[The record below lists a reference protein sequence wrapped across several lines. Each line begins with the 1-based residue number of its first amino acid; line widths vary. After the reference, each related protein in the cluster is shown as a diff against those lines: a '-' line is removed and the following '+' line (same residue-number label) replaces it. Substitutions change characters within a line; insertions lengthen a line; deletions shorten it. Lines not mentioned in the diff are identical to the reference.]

1 MRKKYDNCFSSL
13 TQCITGFTT
22 INEKIKIELIRIFD
36 GEEKKLEKQNNE
48 LFKKILINDLENKE
62 SKEINNEDENYNEDE
77 DKLLFIIKN
86 SLLFKI
92 FCIKYL
98 NLRNKEVFKIED
110 LQKMKFY
117 FRKFL
122 DKNEINLSESKLY
135 DNNDIV
141 MKDKDKLF
149 ESYRNNKFHNKLI
162 LFKIILLNYKIIFY
176 LNDYPYYEIYSK

>member
-1 MRKKYDNCFSSL
+1 M
-13 TQCITGFTT
+13 
-22 INEKIKIELIRIFD
+22 
-36 GEEKKLEKQNNE
+36 EKQNNE